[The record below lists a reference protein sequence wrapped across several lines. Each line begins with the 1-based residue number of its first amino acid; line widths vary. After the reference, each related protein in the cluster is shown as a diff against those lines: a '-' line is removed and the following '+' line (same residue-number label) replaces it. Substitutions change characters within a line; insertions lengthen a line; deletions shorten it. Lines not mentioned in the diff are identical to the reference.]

1 MKKLGLLAL
10 MMGSVTVYNG
20 YAQEITPLPGSEST
34 ETTENLCEVA
44 PSCENLGYT
53 QTIADCKGMDNI
65 LRCPMDVTQMF
76 CVKGG
81 GSCDGDVAAPAV
93 PGYILYADKTTSP
106 DVVSGKAPIG
116 VVFDSEKRLAVALSY
131 SSSMAFVEK
140 VSAVSSDGSS
150 YSYFPSVPS
159 RGNCGECSY
168 DSSKP
173 SGARYPLTEACLKAC
188 ESKDGMS
195 NTLNL
200 VNYAL
205 TMQLPL
211 TAAVYTYTFQPT
223 ACTLEWCKASK
234 WFLPS
239 MPEVYTLY
247 QNREVVDAALTLVG
261 AKPIK
266 FPKGHNES
274 YCQDYYNNMS
284 IITSSAGYSRGFCVN
299 KASLEPLWGRIDS
312 DYYLGYVYPVISF

>member
-81 GSCDGDVAAPAV
+81 GSCDGDVAAPAI

-131 SSSMAFVEK
+131 SSNMAFVENA
-140 VSAVSSDGSS
+140 SEVSSDGSS
-150 YSYFPSVPS
+150 SYIPSVPS
-159 RGNCGECSY
+159 RGNCGECY

-173 SGARYPLTEACLKAC
+173 SGERDQLTEACLKAC
-188 ESKDGMS
+188 ESKDGKS

-261 AKPIK
+261 AKPIT
-266 FPKGHNES
+266 FPTGNGYSE
-274 YCQDYYNNMS
+274 CQRNSSNHV
-284 IITSSAGYSRGFCVN
+284 IITSSAGSGRGFCEYN
-299 KASLEPLWGRIDS
+299 GKPLWGEIDTLYVS
-312 DYYLGYVYPVISF
+312 HSRRGYVYPVISF